1 MKFSKVDYDNFS
13 LRDGNRDQDKRKSVW
28 KSKVSSDLS
37 FSLAEIYY
45 LVNYNGLK
53 FPQFQ

>member
-1 MKFSKVDYDNFS
+1 MKFSKIDYDNFS

>member
-1 MKFSKVDYDNFS
+1 MEFSKVDYDNFS
-13 LRDGNRDQDKRKSVW
+13 LRDRDQDKRKSVW

>member
-1 MKFSKVDYDNFS
+1 MEFSKVDYDNFS

-37 FSLAEIYY
+37 LAEIYY

>member
-1 MKFSKVDYDNFS
+1 MEFSKVDYDNFS
-13 LRDGNRDQDKRKSVW
+13 LRDGNRDQDKRKSVR

>member
-1 MKFSKVDYDNFS
+1 MEFSKVDYDNFS